1 MNTMPSSTQSEFV
14 TASLLV
20 KPSVEA
26 VAVRPD
32 DLKNDQLPNRRLSL
46 GKQAPLA
53 FAPHLITFFIGVAA
67 AVGWQTYG
75 DAARHLIALAASSP
89 DQQLNP
95 MPPDLDL
102 LRRSIDALATGITT
116 TQEQIARTVDQLVAG
131 QEQMTHEIAKLQ
143 AVEQYV
149 LYKNSDPPQRPAPAQ
164 VPKPALRPPQ
174 ATTALKPR
182 SAEPAHPAT
191 GSPASPSDR

>member
-53 FAPHLITFFIGVAA
+53 FTPHLITFFIGVAA

-75 DAARHLIALAASSP
+75 DAARHLIALAASSS

-95 MPPDLDL
+95 MSPDLDL

-116 TQEQIARTVDQLVAG
+116 TQEQITRTVDQLVAG
-131 QEQMTHEIAKLQ
+131 QEQMTHEITKLQ
-143 AVEQYV
+143 EIAQYA
-149 LYKNSDPPQRPAPAQ
+149 LPKNSEPSVRSATPGARKPAP
-164 VPKPALRPPQ
+164 RSSQ
-174 ATTALKPR
+174 APTALT
-182 SAEPAHPAT
+182 PARNP
-191 GSPASPSDR
+191 